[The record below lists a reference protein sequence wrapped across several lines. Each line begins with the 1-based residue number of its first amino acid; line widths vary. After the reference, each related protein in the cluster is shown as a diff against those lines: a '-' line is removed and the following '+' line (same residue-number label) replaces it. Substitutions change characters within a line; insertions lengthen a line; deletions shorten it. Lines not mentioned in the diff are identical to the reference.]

1 MLPTCQPT
9 AKPVS
14 ALILD
19 HIGYQVDS
27 LNGLGA
33 EYLASGGAMR
43 KNTVK
48 EMLKAGQ
55 CVYGTSLEDCLEPE
69 MPVILARAGLDF
81 FFVDTEHCTASYAEI
96 QALCRAAHDV
106 NIVALVR
113 VAENRPELITRT
125 LDVGTMGIIVPRI
138 HSADA
143 GRTALEVMKF
153 PPLGHRGFGL
163 RSIITDLQGKSAG
176 EEIESCNR
184 ETLAVLMIESKA
196 GLEGVEEIAALP
208 GVDVLFIGPYDLT
221 LSLGIVEQ
229 FDNPIFWN
237 AVDRVIAA
245 CRAAGIATGIQTSNM
260 SLLKEARSRGARF
273 LLYGSDVAILFAGF
287 KRVMSELKEVTTSTG
302 VLY

>member
-1 MLPTCQPT
+1 
-9 AKPVS
+9 
-14 ALILD
+14 
-19 HIGYQVDS
+19 
-27 LNGLGA
+27 
-33 EYLASGGAMR
+33 
-43 KNTVK
+43 
-48 EMLKAGQ
+48 
-55 CVYGTSLEDCLEPE
+55 
-69 MPVILARAGLDF
+69 
-81 FFVDTEHCTASYAEI
+81 
-96 QALCRAAHDV
+96 
-106 NIVALVR
+106 
-113 VAENRPELITRT
+113 
-125 LDVGTMGIIVPRI
+125 
-138 HSADA
+138 
-143 GRTALEVMKF
+143 
-153 PPLGHRGFGL
+153 
-163 RSIITDLQGKSAG
+163 
-176 EEIESCNR
+176 
-184 ETLAVLMIESKA
+184 MIESKA